1 MSRAAPFVLHWGIIS
16 TGSIAAAFVKDL
28 VLSPEGRGISDVSHA
43 IVAVG
48 SRSSEKAQQFIQE
61 KCPEGGCAQKAGL
74 SQTVPVA
81 YGSYAEVYSDSRVDI
96 IYVATPHTCHFED
109 AKNAL
114 GAGKHVLLEKP
125 ACLNQAEFRVLSD
138 ISKSKNLFLMEAVWT
153 RFFPLTFALEKAL
166 FEQQVIGEI
175 RRLVSDFSI
184 DFVDIVTEENRLLN
198 ISLAGGGLLDLGP
211 YPLLWALLLLYKHPE
226 NKHTPPEKI
235 QASMR
240 KYEKTGVDLHTS
252 WTLDFPRIGKVGAQA
267 ILSTSISVNGCRDA
281 VTRIQ
286 GTKGEIIMPWATA
299 RPESFTIRRSK
310 IGRGPQDY
318 TEEVCKFP
326 IEGMGLNWEADAVA
340 RDIRDR
346 KIENE
351 RMPHADTLLELSI
364 FDEIRRQGGY
374 VFPEGLEKV
383 RLSN

>member
-16 TGSIAAAFVKDL
+16 TGGIAAAFVKDL
-28 VLSPEGRGISDVSHA
+28 VLPPEGRGVSDVSHA

-48 SRSSEKAQQFIQE
+48 SRSSDKAQQFIRE

-81 YGSYAEVYSDSRVDI
+81 YGSYAEVYSD
-96 IYVATPHTCHFED
+96 PEH
-109 AKNAL
+109 
-114 GAGKHVLLEKP
+114 LEELICNTILTQP
-125 ACLNQAEFRVLSD
+125 ACLNQAEFKVLSD
-138 ISKSKNLFLMEAVWT
+138 FSKSKNLFLMEAVWT
-153 RFFPLTFALEKAL
+153 RFFPLTFTLEKAL

-198 ISLAGGGLLDLGP
+198 IDLAGGGLLDLGP
-211 YPLLWALLLLYKHPE
+211 YPLFWALLLLYNHPE
-226 NKHTPPEKI
+226 NKQTPPEKI

-240 KYEKTGVDLHTS
+240 KYERTGVDLHTS
-252 WTLDFPRIGKVGAQA
+252 WTLDFPRIGKVGARA
-267 ILSTSISVNGCRDA
+267 ILSTSIGVNGCRDA

-299 RPESFTIRRSK
+299 RPESFTIRHSK
-310 IGRGPQDY
+310 VGRGPQDY

-326 IEGMGLNWEADAVA
+326 IQGTGLNWEADAIA
-340 RDIRDR
+340 RDIRG
-346 KIENE
+346 K
-351 RMPHADTLLELSI
+351 PGTL
-364 FDEIRRQGGY
+364 DMDY
-374 VFPEGLEKV
+374 
-383 RLSN
+383 